1 MIAVL
6 LIAHAPLASSLQAV
20 AAHVFSE
27 CSAQVSALDVA
38 AGESADDVLARALD
52 RIAAIGGDVL
62 ILADA
67 FGATPCNALQRLSA
81 PDHVRVVAGVNVPML
96 WRALNYL
103 ERPGETLDTLAD
115 RAYEGGRQGIMHV
128 TVTPPQNQPPIGG
141 HDPDNDHDQ

>member
-1 MIAVL
+1 MTSIL
-6 LIAHAPLASSLQAV
+6 LIAHAPLATSLQAV
-20 AAHVFSE
+20 AAHVFPE
-27 CSAQVSALDVA
+27 RSALVSALDVE
-38 AGESADDVLARALD
+38 AGETTDRVLKRALE
-52 RIAAIGGDVL
+52 RIVSIGGDVL

-81 PDHVRVVAGVNVPML
+81 PDHVRVVSGVNVPML

-103 ERPGETLDTLAD
+103 ERPGETLDKLAD

>member
-1 MIAVL
+1 MTSIL
-6 LIAHAPLASSLQAV
+6 LIAHAPLATSLQAV
-20 AAHVFSE
+20 AAHVFPE
-27 CSAQVSALDVA
+27 RSALVSALDVE
-38 AGESADDVLARALD
+38 AGETTDRVLKRALE
-52 RIAAIGGDVL
+52 RIGSIGGDVL

-81 PDHVRVVAGVNVPML
+81 PDHVRVVSGVNVPML

-103 ERPGETLDTLAD
+103 ERPGETLDKLAD

-128 TVTPPQNQPPIGG
+128 TVTPPQNQPPKGG

>member
-62 ILADA
+62 ILADV
-67 FGATPCNALQRLSA
+67 FGATPCNALQRLSV
-81 PDHVRVVAGVNVPML
+81 PDHVQVVAGVNVPML
-96 WRALNYL
+96 WRALCYL
-103 ERPGETLDTLAD
+103 DHPGETLESLAR
-115 RAYEGGRQGIMHV
+115 RAFEGGRQGVMQV
-128 TVTPPQNQPPIGG
+128 TFTPPQNQPPKAG